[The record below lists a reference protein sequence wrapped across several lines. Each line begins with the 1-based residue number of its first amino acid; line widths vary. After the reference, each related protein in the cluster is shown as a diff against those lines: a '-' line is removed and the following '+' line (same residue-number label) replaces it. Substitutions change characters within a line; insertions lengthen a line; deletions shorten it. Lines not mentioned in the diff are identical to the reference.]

1 MILSS
6 DRADGRLFG
15 GIFLLCLSTLMYEL
29 VLTRIF
35 SVLMWYHFASMA
47 ISLALFGMGTAALLV
62 YLRPGWF
69 LPNRTRRNAARCS
82 LLFALSVSL
91 FFVVFIAFRFYPQFG
106 FKVLS
111 FFHQPFYQPF
121 QQGFYDSGVPLDMLP
136 ALAGLYLLTA
146 LPFFW
151 SGLAVTLLFRQYLD
165 QINRLYFW
173 DLFGAGLGCLL
184 IILFLKLLGGITAIL
199 AIAVTGLGAAWLFT
213 TPGKSGKR
221 LRVGYLVLLLMF
233 LAAGAG
239 NVMTDFAEIQFVRGR
254 YEPNL
259 LWSSWNSFSRVAVYP
274 SQSQEM
280 GQSWGLSRTYRGPIP
295 EQLGMVVDDTGY
307 TTMYRGDAGES
318 DEFFRSNVIA
328 LPYHLRQGANALII
342 GPGGGKDVKVALATG
357 AQHVT
362 AVELNP
368 LIAFAVNEEFGPFTG
383 HLYRDPR
390 VELAIDEGRNY
401 VRRSTQRYH
410 VIQASAVFGR
420 TAPAA
425 GAFTLSENN
434 LYTVEAFRD
443 YWNHLED
450 DGILTIAR
458 FIFERET
465 LRLASLGVALL
476 KEEGV
481 ADPGAHLAVIKERGL
496 ANVMLKRTPFTSNEI
511 ESLRQMATARDFK
524 VVYLPDQR
532 DGNSLFQR
540 LISSSGSAE
549 FYASLPYDL
558 TPTTDD
564 RPFFYF
570 MMKPADFIKLFT
582 FPEKG
587 SFEDRALLTL
597 RNLLMIVTG
606 FVLIFL
612 LLPLLLWGR
621 SSLREPASGRRIF
634 YFACLGLGFMFI
646 EIGLLRRFILF
657 LGQPIYALAVILCA
671 LLVFSGI
678 GSLLA
683 GRMTTRQPRKTLSFV
698 LLALVLLSSL
708 YIALLPSALDLT
720 MAASLLQRCLLSIVF
735 LAPLGLLLGMPLPLG
750 MRLLHSSTE
759 GVAWSWGINSA
770 TSVWGALL
778 AVVVAM
784 NFGFTLTLVFGTGIY
799 LLAALVVIWPGAVNK
814 GQM

>member
-1 MILSS
+1 M
-6 DRADGRLFG
+6 
-15 GIFLLCLSTLMYEL
+15 E
-29 VLTRIF
+29 
-35 SVLMWYHFASMA
+35 
-47 ISLALFGMGTAALLV
+47 
-62 YLRPGWF
+62 
-69 LPNRTRRNAARCS
+69 
-82 LLFALSVSL
+82 
-91 FFVVFIAFRFYPQFG
+91 
-106 FKVLS
+106 
-111 FFHQPFYQPF
+111 
-121 QQGFYDSGVPLDMLP
+121 MLP
-136 ALAGLYLLTA
+136 ALAGLYLVTS

-151 SGLAVTLLFRQYLD
+151 SGLAVTLLFRRHLD

-184 IILFLKLLGGITAIL
+184 IILLLKLFGGITAIL
-199 AIAVTGLGAAWLFT
+199 AIAIVGLAASWLFT
-213 TPGKSGKR
+213 VKKRSGKR
-221 LRVGYLVLLLMF
+221 YQIGYILLLTLF
-233 LAAGAG
+233 LAAGIG
-239 NVMTDFAEIQFVRGR
+239 NVMSGFAEIQFVRGR

-307 TTMYRGDAGES
+307 TTMYRDDNGKS

-328 LPYHLRQGANALII
+328 LPYHLRPGANALII

-357 AQHVT
+357 AKHVT

-383 HLYRDPR
+383 HLYLDPR

-401 VRRSTQRYH
+401 VRRSTKRYH

-465 LRLASLGVALL
+465 LRLVSLGVALL

-496 ANVMLKRTPFTSNEI
+496 ANVMLKRTPFTPAEI
-511 ESLRQMATARDFK
+511 VSLREMANRRDFR

-532 DGNSLFQR
+532 EGSSLFQR
-540 LISSSGSAE
+540 LIASNGSAQ
-549 FYASLPYDL
+549 FYDSLPYDL

-570 MMKPADFIKLFT
+570 MLKPIDFIQLFT

-587 SFEDRALLTL
+587 SFEDKALLTL
-597 RNLLMIVTG
+597 RNLLVIVTG
-606 FVLIFL
+606 FVLLFL

-621 SSLREPASGRRIF
+621 TALREPAAGRRIL

-671 LLVFSGI
+671 LLIFSGF

-683 GRMTTRQPRKTLSFV
+683 GRLTQHRPRRLLAFV
-698 LLALVLLSSL
+698 LLALVLLSSI
-708 YIALLPSALDLT
+708 YIAMLPSVLDLA
-720 MAASLLQRCLLSIVF
+720 MAATLLQRCLLSIVL

-750 MRLLHSSTE
+750 MRLLHSSPD

-778 AVVVAM
+778 AVIAAM

-799 LLAALVVIWPGAVNK
+799 LLAALVIIWPGAVNK
-814 GQM
+814 G